1 MRVIC
6 WLIMLFSVL
15 FVNAQVDYT
24 SEWRDLFSYNQV
36 LALDKSPSSFYALT
50 ENAVFSY
57 DYGSSEIQKISSVN
71 GLSGGNTSAINY
83 DEVNQMLAIGYET
96 GLLELVTSN
105 GSVKKVVDIEISD
118 ISLQKGVNKIVSYDD
133 NLLLALE
140 FGIVVYDLLNLEFGD
155 TYFIGENSTA
165 VDVTDILI
173 HNNEIYA
180 TSTDG
185 YYIANLQDNLNDSKS
200 WVKYSS
206 GEFSSLTLFKDVVY
220 VVKGRTFY
228 EVLNDN
234 SLGSIIVLT
243 SNIVDV
249 SADVETLLLL
259 TSKQAFVYDNN
270 FEFIVSSDSSSNSLS
285 SAILSQDNVYLG
297 SLGSGILSS
306 LLSNINNFDE
316 ILPDG
321 PSSNN
326 LFSISVQGNKL
337 WCVYGGIQPWYAP
350 LGRTKG
356 ISHFDG
362 NKWSEIK
369 YGDPNGVDKARDLLH
384 VTVNPEDSNKVYVSS
399 WAQKSGDVD
408 STDGGG
414 VLVLEN
420 NNFSEFWNA
429 VNTKIGD
436 NPGLSNITIP
446 GDPTYTSTRIY
457 GTVFDEEGNIW
468 IANSGVSNG
477 YGFLKKRTKEGVW
490 TSHAAENQGKEY
502 THLEIDLQGNIWAG
516 SRNTGLHVYNES
528 LSEKISMVGESQGI
542 PNDNVRCLAVG
553 LDNNVW
559 IGTASGLVLFS
570 DVDNVFESDVVYP
583 EAVIID
589 GADGASKLLD
599 GLVINDIKVDG
610 AGNVWFATGSGGVL
624 QTDATGKNTLR
635 GFNIDNS
642 PLPSNNVLSIGI
654 DHESGEV
661 YFGTQNGIVSYNA
674 GVIGYGDELTDVYAY
689 PNPVLKNHSK
699 VTIVGKG
706 SNLPEGT
713 NIKILDVAGSLVYE
727 SNALAEQS
735 EYGGKFVWD
744 KRNLAGAK
752 VASGVY
758 IVLLYNADGQQTSS
772 TKIAIVN

>member
-83 DEVNQMLAIGYET
+83 DEANQVLAIGYET

-105 GSVKKVVDIEISD
+105 GSVKKVVDIENSD
-118 ISLQKGVNKIVSYDD
+118 ISLEKAINSIVSYD
-133 NLLLALE
+133 NKLLLALE
-140 FGIVVYDLLNLEFGD
+140 FGIVVYDLLSLEFGD
-155 TYFIGENSTA
+155 TYFIGENSTS
-165 VDVTDILI
+165 VNVTDVLI
-173 HNNEIYA
+173 QNDKIYA
-180 TSTDG
+180 TSSDG
-185 YYIANLQDNLNDSKS
+185 VYIANLSDNLNDSS
-200 WVKYSS
+200 NWVKYSDGIYS
-206 GEFSSLTLFKDVVY
+206 NLTNFNEKVYLTKD
-220 VVKGRTFY
+220 KILY
-228 EVLNDN
+228 EILSDN
-234 SLGSIIVLT
+234 SLVVKVTLSSNIIDT
-243 SNIVDV
+243 SNSELNIALV
-249 SADVETLLLL
+249 TN
-259 TSKQAFVYDNN
+259 KQAFVYDVD
-270 FEFIVSSDSSSNSLS
+270 FSLIASSNSTSYNFGSVVLNNTDLFIGSGSAGVLS
-285 SAILSQDNVYLG
+285 SSI
-297 SLGSGILSS
+297 SS
-306 LLSNINNFDE
+306 INDFEEIAPIGPVSNK
-316 ILPDG
+316 
-321 PSSNN
+321 
-326 LFSISVQGNKL
+326 LFSITVHEKDV
-337 WCVYGGIQPWYAP
+337 WCVYGGIAPWFAP
-350 LGRTKG
+350 LNNKKG
-356 ISHFDG
+356 ISHFNGAD
-362 NKWSEIK
+362 WVEIL
-369 YGDPNGVDKARDLLH
+369 YGDPNGVDKAQDLLH
-384 VTVNPEDSNKVYVSS
+384 VTVDPENSSKVYVSS
-399 WAQKSGDVD
+399 WGQVIGDVD
-408 STDGGG
+408 DTDGGG
-414 VLVLEN
+414 VLVIEDNQYLD
-420 NNFSEFWNA
+420 FWNA
-429 VNTKIGD
+429 VNTNLGI
-436 NPGLSNITIP
+436 NEGLTNITLP
-446 GDPTYTSTRIY
+446 DLLTYTSTRIY
-457 GTVFDEEGNIW
+457 GTKFDNEGNMW
-468 IANSGVSNG
+468 VLNSGVSDG
-477 YGFLKKRTKEGVW
+477 SGFFKKRTKEGVW
-490 TSHAAENQGKEY
+490 TSHVSENQGKEY

>member
-36 LALDKSPSSFYALT
+36 LALDKSPNSFYALT

-57 DYGSSEIQKISSVN
+57 DFGSSEIQKISSVN

-83 DEVNQMLAIGYET
+83 DESNEVLAVGYET
-96 GLLELVTSN
+96 GLLELVSSN

-118 ISLQKGVNKIVSYDD
+118 ISLEKGINSIVSYD
-133 NLLLALE
+133 NKLLLALE
-140 FGIVVYDLLNLEFGD
+140 FGIVVYDLLSLEFGD
-155 TYFIGENSTA
+155 TYFIGENSTS
-165 VDVTDILI
+165 VNVTDVLI
-173 HNNEIYA
+173 QNDKIYA
-180 TSTDG
+180 TSSDG
-185 YYIANLQDNLNDSKS
+185 VYIANLSDNLNDSSS
-200 WVKYSS
+200 WVKYSDGIYS
-206 GEFSSLTLFKDVVY
+206 NLTNFNDKVYLTKD
-220 VVKGRTFY
+220 KILY
-228 EVLNDN
+228 EILSDN
-234 SLGSIIVLT
+234 SLVTKVTLGLDIIDT
-243 SNIVDV
+243 SNSELNIALV
-249 SADVETLLLL
+249 TN
-259 TSKQAFVYDNN
+259 KQAFVYDVD
-270 FEFIVSSDSSSNSLS
+270 FSLITSSNSSSYDLS
-285 SAILSQDNVYLG
+285 SVVLNNTDVYIG
-297 SLGSGILSS
+297 SESTGVLTSFISS
-306 LLSNINNFDE
+306 INDFEEIAPIGPLSNK
-316 ILPDG
+316 
-321 PSSNN
+321 
-326 LFSISVQGNKL
+326 LFSITVHEKDI
-337 WCVYGGIQPWYAP
+337 WCVYGGISSSFSP
-350 LGRTKG
+350 LNNKKG
-356 ISHFDG
+356 ISHFNGTD
-362 NKWSEIK
+362 WVEIL
-369 YGDPNGVDKARDLLH
+369 YGDPNGVDKAQDLLH
-384 VTVNPEDSNKVYVSS
+384 VTVDAENSNKVYVSS
-399 WAQKSGDVD
+399 WAQIIGDVD
-408 STDGGG
+408 DTDGGG
-414 VLVLEN
+414 VLVIEDN
-420 NNFSEFWNA
+420 QYSDFWNA
-429 VNTKIGD
+429 TNTNTGTDKGLVNFTLPSVPNYTTTRVFGSAFDANGD
-436 NPGLSNITIP
+436 
-446 GDPTYTSTRIY
+446 Y
-457 GTVFDEEGNIW
+457 W
-468 IANSGVSNG
+468 IVNSLVSDG
-477 YGFLKKRTKEGVW
+477 SGFLKKRTKEGAW
-490 TSHAAENQGKEY
+490 TSHAPGYGEKEY
-502 THLEIDLQGNIWAG
+502 LDLEIDLNGNIWVG
-516 SRNTGLHVYNES
+516 SRNTGLYVYSES
-528 LSEKISMVGESQGI
+528 LSSTINMVGESQGI

-559 IGTASGLVLFS
+559 IGTASGLVLFT
-570 DVDNVFESDVVYP
+570 DVENAFENDVVYP

-599 GLVINDIKVDG
+599 GLLINDIKIDG

-654 DHESGEV
+654 DNESGEV
-661 YFGTQNGIVSYNA
+661 YFGTQNGIVSFNA

>member
-1 MRVIC
+1 
-6 WLIMLFSVL
+6 MLFSVL